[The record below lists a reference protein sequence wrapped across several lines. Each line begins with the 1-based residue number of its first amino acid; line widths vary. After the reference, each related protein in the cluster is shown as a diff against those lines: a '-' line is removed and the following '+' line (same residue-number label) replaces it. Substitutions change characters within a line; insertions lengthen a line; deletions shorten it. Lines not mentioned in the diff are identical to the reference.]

1 VASTVRSLLTRKVTG
16 HPVFA
21 GLLDVHYEM
30 ELEDWACEQRLRWR
44 GREASRDPER
54 SLEAAENNGS
64 SQNQKIVKLTS
75 N

>member
-1 VASTVRSLLTRKVTG
+1 MATAVRTLLTREETG

-44 GREASRDPER
+44 AREAWRDPER
-54 SLEAAENNGS
+54 SLEAAENNRS

>member
-1 VASTVRSLLTRKVTG
+1 VATPVRTLLMRKEAC

-21 GLLDVHYEM
+21 GLLDVHYKM
-30 ELEDWACEQRLRWR
+30 ELEDRACEQRLRRRSRAAW
-44 GREASRDPER
+44 RDPER